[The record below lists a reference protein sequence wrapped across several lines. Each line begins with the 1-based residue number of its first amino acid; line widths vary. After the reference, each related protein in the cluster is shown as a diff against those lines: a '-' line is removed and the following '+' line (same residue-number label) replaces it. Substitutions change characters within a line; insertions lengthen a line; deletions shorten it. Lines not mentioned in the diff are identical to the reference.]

1 MQPQRFRSR
10 TDVQPIVQHGV
21 CPLAGTVS
29 FPQRSDAMTATLTLD
44 DAGSGARRTLHL
56 AGALTVASIGDV
68 APDMAALRPDGG
80 DLTIDLAD
88 VERIDTTGAWL
99 VHKLQRDW
107 SAAGR
112 EATLDHASDDAKRLI
127 EQVAANDKPAA
138 RRAPHGNRA
147 VERLAMI
154 GGGVIAATNTFGA
167 FLGFLGQTIV
177 GLGQTLIGRRPLR
190 WNAVVHQMEVVG
202 VNALGIV
209 GLLSFLVGIVLAQ
222 QGAVQLQQFGA
233 EVFVVNLIGRSV
245 IRELGILL
253 TAIMVAGRSGSA
265 FAAQIGSMKLNEEV
279 DAMSSIGMSP
289 FEVLVIPRVL
299 AMVIMMTLLAFFG
312 AVLAIIGGGLFC
324 WISLSIPPASF
335 VQRIQDVTPISDLVI
350 GMIKAPVFGFIIAV
364 TGCFQGMQVTGNAE
378 SVGARTTQAVVQSIF
393 LVIVLDAFF
402 AVFFTALGY
411 V

>member
-1 MQPQRFRSR
+1 M
-10 TDVQPIVQHGV
+10 TD
-21 CPLAGTVS
+21 AS
-29 FPQRSDAMTATLTLD
+29 LTLD
-44 DAGSGARRTLHL
+44 DAADGVRTLRL
-56 AGALTVASIGDV
+56 GGELTVATIGTV
-68 APDMAALRPDGG
+68 APELAALQPGG
-80 DLTIDLAD
+80 DLRIDLGG

-99 VHKLQRDW
+99 IHKLLRDW
-107 SAAGR
+107 EKAGKP
-112 EATLDHASDDAKRLI
+112 ATLDHASEDAKRLI
-127 EQVAANDKPAA
+127 DQVAANDKPAA
-138 RRAPHGNRA
+138 RRMPHGNRTIERFALIGASVVHA
-147 VERLAMI
+147 V
-154 GGGVIAATNTFGA
+154 NTLGE
-167 FLGFLGQTIV
+167 FLGFLGQTLV
-177 GLGQTLIGRRPLR
+177 VLFQTVFQHRTLR

-202 VNALGIV
+202 ANALGIV

-245 IRELGILL
+245 VRELGILL

-289 FEVLVIPRVL
+289 TEVLVVPRVI

-312 AVLAIIGGGLFC
+312 AIMAIIGGGLFC
-324 WISLSIPPASF
+324 WISLAIPPSSF
-335 VQRIQDVTPISDLVI
+335 VQRLQDVTPLSDLVI